1 MKRLICIVGGLVMA
15 VAVGA
20 SAARGDDPQPAAAG
34 ATGATPTAS
43 ELYQQRTCVACHGKD
58 AKTPLL
64 PEYPRLAGQS
74 AAYLQRQM
82 LDIKSGA
89 RANGNTAA
97 MKGIM
102 HLVNEQEIE
111 ALAQW
116 LATLK

>member
-1 MKRLICIVGGLVMA
+1 MKRSISIVGGLVIAA
-15 VAVGA
+15 VLGT
-20 SAARGDDPQPAAAG
+20 SAARGEDPKPAAA
-34 ATGATPTAS
+34 ASATPPAA

-64 PEYPRLAGQS
+64 PEYPKLAGQN

-82 LDIKSGA
+82 LDIKNGA